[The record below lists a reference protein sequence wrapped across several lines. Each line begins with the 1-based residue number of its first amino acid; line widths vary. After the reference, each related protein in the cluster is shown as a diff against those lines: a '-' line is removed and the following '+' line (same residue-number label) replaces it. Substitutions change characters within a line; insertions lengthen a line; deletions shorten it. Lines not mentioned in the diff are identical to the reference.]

1 MKLHEYQ
8 AKQIFAAYGIPIQ
21 KGTVIERPE
30 QIDEVALSYPVVLK
44 AQVLVGGR
52 GKAGGIKLA
61 RDPAEAREKVAQIL
75 GMDIRGEQVRRLLV
89 AEAAEIGAEYYLA
102 FTVDRAARR
111 LVCIGSAAGGI
122 DIEEVARTA
131 PEKIVKIHVDPFAGF
146 HPYHAR
152 EMGRRLG
159 FGGRLLL
166 QFASIAHG
174 LARLCTEMDAELAEI
189 NPLAVV
195 ADRQGQAGA
204 ARAEDA
210 DARRPADADAT
221 RARGD
226 GGTLLAIDAK
236 LIIDDNAVFRH
247 QDLPRNEELTELEAA
262 AKAEDLS
269 YVELDG
275 DVAIIGNGA
284 GLVMSTLDMIAHFG
298 GHPANFL
305 DVGGGATTENMTQAM
320 SIVLRKPGVRALFV
334 NIFGGITRC
343 DDIARAIAAQP
354 PAVPMVVRLTGT
366 NEAEG
371 RAILEASGIHAFTDP
386 EAAAQEAVRL
396 AAGA

>member
-1 MKLHEYQ
+1 
-8 AKQIFAAYGIPIQ
+8 
-21 KGTVIERPE
+21 
-30 QIDEVALSYPVVLK
+30 
-44 AQVLVGGR
+44 
-52 GKAGGIKLA
+52 
-61 RDPAEAREKVAQIL
+61 
-75 GMDIRGEQVRRLLV
+75 
-89 AEAAEIGAEYYLA
+89 
-102 FTVDRAARR
+102 
-111 LVCIGSAAGGI
+111 
-122 DIEEVARTA
+122 
-131 PEKIVKIHVDPFAGF
+131 
-146 HPYHAR
+146 
-152 EMGRRLG
+152 
-159 FGGRLLL
+159 
-166 QFASIAHG
+166 
-174 LARLCTEMDAELAEI
+174 MDAELAEI

-195 ADRQGQAGA
+195 GDTEGVAGA
-204 ARAEDA
+204 ARAEGA
-210 DARRPADADAT
+210 YETGTP
-221 RARGD
+221 GD
-226 GGTLLAIDAK
+226 GGTLVAIDAK
-236 LIIDDNAVFRH
+236 LVVDDNAVFRH

-298 GHPANFL
+298 GRPANFL

-371 RAILEASGIHAFTDP
+371 RAILEAGGVHAFTDP

-396 AAGA
+396 ADGG